1 MNGFRNYNWMKKFK
15 RNLSF
20 EDLDLI
26 KEFDI
31 HFNKKNNIFII
42 FKSKPTIMLLIEVNP
57 LDGKI
62 VSE

>member
-1 MNGFRNYNWMKKFK
+1 MKKFK